1 MSIALKRD
9 AHTDSKQCV
18 HIAKVALQW
27 WLIWSLVS
35 WPVWVVWDVGQI
47 VVCITSFCQ
56 SHAGSAQLRASNT
69 CNIKEQTYQTRI
81 GSPEKEDF
89 PRPLA
94 TCFYFYIRRHPLYA
108 KRCSRRTVHSIANAR
123 TTRPISHIM
132 SLRLKARSN
141 DPDRNDS

>member
-47 VVCITSFCQ
+47 VVCITGFFCR
-56 SHAGSAQLRASNT
+56 SHGGSAQLRAFKHVQHKRTDVPDANWFARKRRLST
-69 CNIKEQTYQTRI
+69 PAGYLLLYKETST
-81 GSPEKEDF
+81 
-89 PRPLA
+89 
-94 TCFYFYIRRHPLYA
+94 YA